1 MEVTAKDA
9 QGSSLAAN
17 NGLTMVTYDAS
28 ALELKDVRISGDYTA
43 RLTAAGAVTFGYIAA
58 AALEAGAPVA
68 TLTFA
73 VKEGNTQNT
82 YITVTHKEANGEK
95 PGYVEQLPWS
105 LPTPIRSSATKKLP
119 PARSPATPE
128 IPIARTAAC

>member
-1 MEVTAKDA
+1 MSGVIVGEEEREVTVEVTAKDA

-68 TLTFA
+68 TLT
-73 VKEGNTQNT
+73 
-82 YITVTHKEANGEK
+82 
-95 PGYVEQLPWS
+95 
-105 LPTPIRSSATKKLP
+105 
-119 PARSPATPE
+119 
-128 IPIARTAAC
+128 AA